1 MYFIKKK
8 NLLHQ
13 LKKWRDDS
21 EIPQTLFLC
30 FIFVL
35 KIWCLNMRDCPFT
48 YTKTP
53 SSVSITVYSNSC
65 SFMTQENSNPE
76 SSDLQIFLTHYNY
89 NYAQFTSH
97 LNQNWE
103 NIVIVLKSNTFSQYH
118 HAIPHEHPSNSSSGR
133 EFASD
138 AGDRCSIPG
147 RKKKQKLIPKHSY
160 HFYLLRVYVLSP
172 TVVKKGFTKWY
183 MYMSLYDG
191 HGNVVSKE
199 HLNWQ
204 FLMEPF
210 ILIIA
215 VYSLFLKL
223 SRNEN
228 GIHQLWNHITTF
240 RLRDY
245 I

>member
-1 MYFIKKK
+1 MTLGFVFTNRNVLWMYFIKKK

-35 KIWCLNMRDCPFT
+35 KIWCLNMRDCPLT

-118 HAIPHEHPSNSSSGR
+118 HAIPS
-133 EFASD
+133 
-138 AGDRCSIPG
+138 
-147 RKKKQKLIPKHSY
+147 
-160 HFYLLRVYVLSP
+160 
-172 TVVKKGFTKWY
+172 
-183 MYMSLYDG
+183 
-191 HGNVVSKE
+191 
-199 HLNWQ
+199 
-204 FLMEPF
+204 
-210 ILIIA
+210 
-215 VYSLFLKL
+215 
-223 SRNEN
+223 
-228 GIHQLWNHITTF
+228 
-240 RLRDY
+240 
-245 I
+245 